1 MFRIDVS
8 VMFALKMFVVF
19 APAERH
25 PLLSAI
31 VSDLRINVL
40 FCVGNWVTLML
51 DLFWAKKKC
60 LAGYIDDENFSWYVC
75 YLQAVVPHTTFILGD
90 K

>member
-19 APAERH
+19 APTERH

-51 DLFWAKKKC
+51 DVLFGQKKKMSC
-60 LAGYIDDENFSWYVC
+60 RIHS
-75 YLQAVVPHTTFILGD
+75 
-90 K
+90 

>member
-1 MFRIDVS
+1 
-8 VMFALKMFVVF
+8 MFALKMFVVF

-51 DLFWAKKKC
+51 DVFWAKKH
-60 LAGYIDDENFSWYVC
+60 V
-75 YLQAVVPHTTFILGD
+75 LQDT
-90 K
+90 